1 MAPQISRMALIQTWQ
16 QKLIN
21 WHQNVAPKVDNM
33 APVQNVAQKLIKLHQ
48 KLIKW
53 NQFNV

>member
-1 MAPQISRMALIQTWQ
+1 MAPIQNVAPKIN
-16 QKLIN
+16 KLAPI
-21 WHQNVAPKVDNM
+21 QNVAPKVNNM